1 MKVYLKDLNIYWLD
15 EPLENADAEWDINEI
30 QESILRNGGTANYRD
45 GKLIIIPA
53 APETVEQS
61 TNVIT
66 KREFISRMTSE
77 EFATIKGA
85 AAANAVVDYYWQLFM
100 VSDEIDLAFT
110 ATVAGLT
117 LLEQAGLL
125 AAGRA
130 AEILS

>member
-15 EPLENADAEWDINEI
+15 EPLDDADAEWDINEI
-30 QESILRNGGTANYRD
+30 QESILRNGGTADYRD

-61 TNVIT
+61 TNVIS
-66 KREFISRMTSE
+66 KREFISRMTPE
-77 EFATIKGA
+77 EFATIKGT